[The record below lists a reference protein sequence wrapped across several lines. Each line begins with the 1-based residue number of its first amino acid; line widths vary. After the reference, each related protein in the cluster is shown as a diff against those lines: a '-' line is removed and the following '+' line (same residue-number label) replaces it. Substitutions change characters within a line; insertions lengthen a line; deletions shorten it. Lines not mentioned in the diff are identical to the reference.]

1 MPACLQFLIQVHD
14 QTEEDLESVLQ
25 LLHRLQDYEASSSQ
39 LQLYNQQEPS
49 FVDSTFTNGYNGL
62 QFQSS
67 DNEHEKDQRKFVDSL
82 FVDQDEH
89 PYEEILYSHI
99 DADTTQIE
107 VKVNMCSPTAIG
119 KSPIASKL

>member
-1 MPACLQFLIQVHD
+1 MSACLQFLIQVHD
-14 QTEEDLESVLQ
+14 QTEDLELVLQ

-39 LQLYNQQEPS
+39 LPLYNQQEPS
-49 FVDSTFTNGYNGL
+49 FMDSTFTNGCNGL

-89 PYEEILYSHI
+89 PYKEILYGHI
-99 DADTTQIE
+99 DADTAQTE